1 VNRSLLALPVLFV
14 TTVCLT
20 NAVPPASKPSQDPC
34 SQSREEWV
42 RTALIKIETIKPGM
56 TRREM
61 LKVFTTEGGF
71 SDGLHRRFVS
81 RDCPYF
87 KVDIDFKAVGRA
99 DYDQDGRITV
109 EEDPRDIVVRVS
121 QPYLQFIIAD

>member
-1 VNRSLLALPVLFV
+1 VNRTLLALPVLFV

-20 NAVPPASKPSQDPC
+20 NAVTPASEPPQDPC

-42 RTALIKIETIKPGM
+42 RTALIKMETMKPGM
-56 TRREM
+56 TRQEM
-61 LKVFTTEGGF
+61 LKVFRTEGGF

-87 KVDIDFKAVGRA
+87 KVDIDFRAVGRA
-99 DYDQDGRITV
+99 DYDKDGLITL
-109 EEDPRDIVVRVS
+109 EEDPRDVIVRVS
-121 QPYLQFIIAD
+121 QPYLQFSIPD